1 MNIDLV
7 HHHEIL
13 SSGSRLGYQIFVIL
27 AMLVGGWFIRKDSE
41 KWPFSSTK
49 RWIILGVAFIGALL
63 GSAIPAFFSGGLV
76 EDLAWTVPIT
86 PKTVMGGILASFIF
100 VSIYKKLTHTSY
112 DTSDGFARGAIAMMA
127 IGRIGCIFQHC
138 CYGKEASWGLNFG
151 DGISRIPVQYLEAIG
166 LFGIFYLIQH
176 FHEKNLFAGRRL
188 FIVFA
193 LYGILR
199 FILEFGREQVA
210 NIYFG
215 VGFYQWIAL
224 LILAI
229 GSWQIIKRSKHQI
242 SLKDTQN
249 FHTFVTS
256 NIK

>member
-1 MNIDLV
+1 MEIDL
-7 HHHEIL
+7 HNHQQII
-13 SSGSRLGYQIFVIL
+13 SSGSRLAYQIFVII
-27 AMLVGGWFIRKDSE
+27 AMLIGGWLIRNDSE
-41 KWPFSSTK
+41 KWSLSPVQ
-49 RWIILGVAFIGALL
+49 RWSILGIAFIGALT

-76 EDLAWTVPIT
+76 EDLAWAVPIT

-100 VSIYKKLTHTSY
+100 VAIYKHITRNHF

-151 DGISRIPVQYLEAIG
+151 DGLSRVPVQYFEAIG
-166 LFGIFYLIQH
+166 LFGIFYLIQRL
-176 FHEKNLFAGRRL
+176 HEKDLFAGRRL

-199 FILEFGREQVA
+199 FTLEFGREQIA
-210 NIYFG
+210 DIYFG

-224 LILAI
+224 LILATGI
-229 GSWQIIKRSKHQI
+229 WQIIYRSKTVPFSPSPI
-242 SLKDTQN
+242 
-249 FHTFVTS
+249 
-256 NIK
+256 